1 MSVKNINSLRYFL
14 DRWEMVDPEYN
25 YTVPYHDSVDPTFT
39 SLPTF
44 VAEFHE
50 CKVHSCPIL
59 VTRENNGKGLVHLLS
74 QDPYQSSDLMC
85 ADDWHANNE
94 GRALHTKNLYRSIN
108 DRLQLKK

>member
-1 MSVKNINSLRYFL
+1 MKKIIFRFLIFILLLIFVFIIYLSTIGIKTNGFNDQIVDKNDHLRETL
-14 DRWEMVDPEYN
+14 IIKLQD
-25 YTVPYHDSVDPTFT
+25 
-39 SLPTF
+39 LL
-44 VAEFHE
+44 
-50 CKVHSCPIL
+50 I
-59 VTRENNGKGLVHLLS
+59 TRENNGKGLVHLLS